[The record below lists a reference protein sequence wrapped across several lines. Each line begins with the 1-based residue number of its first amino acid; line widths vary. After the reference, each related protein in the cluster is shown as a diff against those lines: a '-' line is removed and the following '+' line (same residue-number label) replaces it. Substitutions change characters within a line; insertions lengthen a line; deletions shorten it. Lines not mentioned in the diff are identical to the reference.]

1 MVTGNNIY
9 FTKLIW
15 EEFKYQIESRRVSR
29 QKQELMPFLRFTKLI
44 IKYILSKNNRISK
57 ISISF
62 HHVIKLDATLGNM
75 KFANKGTKDLV
86 FGMPIQ
92 ELMQRVSIPK
102 RRCSKTVIEE
112 VAQSK
117 EVAKDV
123 DSKENDEE
131 PLVRRR
137 PTGVVI
143 GGEVRS
149 ESDDEGVD
157 HS

>member
-1 MVTGNNIY
+1 
-9 FTKLIW
+9 
-15 EEFKYQIESRRVSR
+15 
-29 QKQELMPFLRFTKLI
+29 MPFSRFTKLI
-44 IKYILSKNNRISK
+44 IKYILSKNDQIYK
-57 ISISF
+57 ISLSF

-75 KFANKGTKDLV
+75 KFENKGTKDLV

-92 ELMQRVSIPK
+92 ELMLNNEIKTLMIKHIIWQSLK
-102 RRCSKTVIEE
+102 DLNLSKLQAETVIEE

-123 DSKENDEE
+123 NSEENDEE
-131 PLVRRR
+131 LLVRRR